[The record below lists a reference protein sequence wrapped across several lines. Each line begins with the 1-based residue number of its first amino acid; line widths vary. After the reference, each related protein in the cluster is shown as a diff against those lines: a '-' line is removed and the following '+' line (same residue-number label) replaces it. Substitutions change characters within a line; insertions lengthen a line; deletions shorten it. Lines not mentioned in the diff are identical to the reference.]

1 MLTVLRQR
9 NFALMWWGGLISF
22 AGDWMMMIAR
32 PVFVYELT
40 GSALATS
47 LMFVAGTLPR
57 VALGSVAGVFVDRW
71 DRQRTMV
78 IANVLL
84 GLSILP
90 LLLVHTPDLL
100 WIVYLSAFVT
110 AVLSQFL
117 YPAENAF
124 LPTLVTEE
132 HLVAANSA
140 NSLNN
145 QLARLVGPAL
155 GGVVMAQAGFG
166 AVVAVDTA
174 TFLIAGLLIGAIKT
188 APQKP
193 ADKPEPETIDAAPA
207 MSVRRIWQEWLAGLH
222 IVRENHTLTTIFI
235 VMAIT
240 SVGEGMFSVLLTPFA
255 TGILKTDAVGIGTL
269 MSAQA
274 IGGIVGGVIIARM
287 GERLPLWGM
296 AGWGCFLLG
305 LIDMAL
311 INYSLFFTGFWFAV
325 LMLVV
330 VGVPAAAAMVGVVT
344 LLQQGAND
352 AYRGRVFGA
361 LMTTTAL
368 ASLVGIALAGTLG
381 EIFGPLIIN
390 LHAILYMVGGGLML
404 LMRRPTPEV
413 SKAVE
418 LSSR

>member
-1 MLTVLRQR
+1 MFTVLRQR

-40 GSALATS
+40 GSALAAS
-47 LMFVAGTLPR
+47 LMFIAGTLPR

-71 DRQRTMV
+71 DRRRTMV

-124 LPTLVTEE
+124 LPTLVAEE

-155 GGVVMAQAGFG
+155 GGVLMAGAGFG
-166 AVVAVDTA
+166 MVVVVDAA
-174 TFLIAGLLIGAIKT
+174 TFLIAGLLIAAINA

-193 ADKPEPETIDAAPA
+193 ADKPETETKDNAPA
-207 MSVRRIWQEWLAGLH
+207 MNARRIWEEWLAGLR
-222 IVRENHTLTTIFI
+222 IVRENYTLSMMFVLMATISI
-235 VMAIT
+235 
-240 SVGEGMFSVLLTPFA
+240 GEGIFSVLFTPFA
-255 TGILKTDAVGIGTL
+255 TDILKTDAVGIGAL

-274 IGGIVGGVIIARM
+274 VGGIVGGVIIARM
-287 GERLPLWGM
+287 GERLPLWSM

-305 LIDMAL
+305 LIDVVL
-311 INYSLFFTGFWFAV
+311 INYSLFFTGFWFAI
-325 LMLVV
+325 LMLVI
-330 VGVPAAAAMVGVVT
+330 VGLPASAAMVGVVT
-344 LLQQGAND
+344 LLQKSAD
-352 AYRGRVFGA
+352 DVYRGRVFGA

-368 ASLVGIALAGTLG
+368 ASLVGIVLAGTLG
-381 EIFGPLIIN
+381 EIFGPLFTN
-390 LHAILYMVGGGLML
+390 VHAILYMIGGGML
-404 LMRRPTPEV
+404 LLARRPAPAIVTEPG
-413 SKAVE
+413 
-418 LSSR
+418 